1 MATSSVTKINSD
13 TARFFIHIDDAIEAG
28 NLVKALRLI
37 LSNFSKFPDA
47 APLRERV
54 AQTLARKGRKQ
65 DAIGILELVAR
76 HYANAGHPTRSLA
89 AIKQLHSLS
98 ASTSVLEDHF
108 STLYAIKSP
117 YLLEQP
123 VDFKEIANP
132 TEPLDLGAKEP
143 HMGEQELIDL
153 AIERANQNHGLLTV
167 PPING
172 LPPVPL
178 LSLLPFDALRRVVA
192 HMDYELI
199 LGSQTLFKAE
209 ETSEELVWT
218 VSANL
223 LLRHEDDYWRL
234 PSCALLGLNGF
245 GTTPVPNDFTV
256 ASSRS
261 AEILRLNA
269 DQISALDAELGDFS
283 NRLATLRRH
292 ALSERLMASHPLFI
306 VLEPTQRMTLM
317 EQFVGVHV
325 EPNVTMIHQG
335 GSSPGLFIL
344 LDGQAEVVRNDDSW
358 EITIATLEP
367 GEVFGEIGLVSSKPA
382 MAGVVTSAPSVM
394 LFLSQQDFES
404 CAAKYPAIAKYA
416 AQLASERIRES
427 DESLSADDLMEI
439 D

>member
-1 MATSSVTKINSD
+1 MATTTKINSD
-13 TARFFIHIDDAIEAG
+13 TARFFIQIDDAIEAG

-65 DAIGILELVAR
+65 DAITILELVAR
-76 HYANAGHPTRSLA
+76 HYANAGHPTRSLS
-89 AIKQLHSLS
+89 AIKQLSSLQ
-98 ASTSVLEDHF
+98 ANTGILEDHF

-117 YLLEQP
+117 YLLDHP
-123 VDFKEIANP
+123 TDFTEIPNP

-143 HMGEQELIDL
+143 HVNEQELIEL

-178 LSLLPFDALRRVVA
+178 LSLMPFESLRRVVA
-192 HMDYELI
+192 HMNYELI
-199 LGSQTLFKAE
+199 LGTQTLFKAD

-223 LLRHEDDYWRL
+223 LLRHDDDYWRL

-256 ASSRS
+256 TSSRS
-261 AEILRLNA
+261 AEILRLTSEHIA
-269 DQISALDAELGDFS
+269 SLDEELGDFS

-292 ALSERLMASHPLFI
+292 ALSERLMASHPIFTALAP
-306 VLEPTQRMTLM
+306 EHRMSLM
-317 EQFVGVHV
+317 ERFVGVHV
-325 EPNVTMIHQG
+325 ESQVHMIKQG

-344 LDGQAEVVRNDDSW
+344 LDGQAEVIRNDDSW

-382 MAGVVTSAPSVM
+382 MAGVVTTAPSVM
-394 LFLSQQDFES
+394 LFLSQSDFEE
-404 CAAKYPAIAKYA
+404 CAAQFPAVAKYA
-416 AQLASERIRES
+416 AQLASERIKES